1 MEPPKLHMYQITR
14 NVSAEILPHIS
25 STLKKLCVIFE
36 ESILSSYLKLVD
48 AHLSGTLDLLYGTK
62 NEQKNTQSNMVEG
75 ETRSLYT

>member
-25 STLKKLCVIFE
+25 STLINLCVSFE
-36 ESILSSYLKLVD
+36 EYILSSSLKLAD

-62 NEQKNTQSNMVEG
+62 NEQKNIQRNLVKV
-75 ETRSLYT
+75 ETRTLYT